1 MKWLFFAQA
10 VKEASTV
17 EGLFVEILKVGG
29 APAVTLALLWWL
41 LTKSIPATQERFHAE
56 LHDERTLFRSELQA
70 HREESKL
77 QRQTFEASVKSI
89 TDTMNTHH
97 GEVKMSLND
106 IRNMRPLT

>member
-1 MKWLFFAQA
+1 MPWVLIAQA
-10 VKEASTV
+10 AKEAATV
-17 EGLFVEILKVGG
+17 EGLFVEVLKVGG

-77 QRQTFEASVKSI
+77 QRQTFENSVKSI

-97 GEVKMSLND
+97 GEIKMTMND
-106 IRNMRPLT
+106 LRNMRPLV